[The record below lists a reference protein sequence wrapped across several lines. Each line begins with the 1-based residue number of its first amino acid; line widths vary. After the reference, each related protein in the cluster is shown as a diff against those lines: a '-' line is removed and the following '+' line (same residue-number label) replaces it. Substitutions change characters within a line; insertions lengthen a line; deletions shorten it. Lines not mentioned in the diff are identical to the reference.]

1 MYNTLLTVHSY
12 LRWVVT
18 ILAILVVVNALLGLI
33 NKSPFTN
40 AHSKTGLFFMISAD
54 IQLLVGLILYAWLSP
69 ITTSAFSDFGMAI
82 KTKEIRYWAVE
93 HITAMI
99 LAWLLIHIGKVK
111 TKNGEDAQKHR
122 NALIYYGLAI
132 IIVVATIPWASRPL
146 LR

>member
-1 MYNTLLTVHSY
+1 MYEILLTVHSY

-18 ILAILVVVNALLGLI
+18 ILAILVVINALLGLI

-40 AHSKTGLFFMISAD
+40 SHSKTGLFFMISAD

-69 ITTSAFSDFGMAI
+69 ITTSAFSDFGAAM
-82 KTKEIRYWAVE
+82 KVKEVRYWAVE

-99 LAWLLIHIGKVK
+99 LAWLLIHIGKAK
-111 TKNGEDAQKHR
+111 TKNGTDAQKHR
-122 NALIYYGLAI
+122 NALIFYGLAI
-132 IIVVATIPWASRPL
+132 VIVVATIPWTGRPL